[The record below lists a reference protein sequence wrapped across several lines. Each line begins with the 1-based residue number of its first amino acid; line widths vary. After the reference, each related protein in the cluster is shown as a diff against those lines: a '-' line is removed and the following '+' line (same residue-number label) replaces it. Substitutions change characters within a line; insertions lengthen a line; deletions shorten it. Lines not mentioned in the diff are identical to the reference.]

1 MLAREQNK
9 LDNKKSSN
17 KSRKLIKNEKKT
29 LPKKTPSVLGQFPD
43 GLFPDGYFPEGQ
55 FPEDISTTDSSPTDS
70 SKDSSLKGQFPE
82 RTFPGITR
90 ITYFIS

>member
-9 LDNKKSSN
+9 QDNKESSN
-17 KSRKLIKNEKKT
+17 KSQKLIKNEKKT
-29 LPKKTPSVLGQFPD
+29 LPKQTPSVLGQFPD

-55 FPEDISTTDSSPTDS
+55 FPKDISPTGSSPTDS
-70 SKDSSLKGQFPE
+70 SKDSSPNGQFPE

-90 ITYFIS
+90 ITYLIS